1 MKLSNDRTGSSA
13 RSTGRGGTAIASSSS
28 LRRRG
33 GKRGGGA
40 DLSLLVIGLS
50 HNRNL
55 SRFSRC

>member
-33 GKRGGGA
+33 GKRGGA